1 MVKAQRSDD
10 WRLKLRKRWWHED
23 KDQKK
28 RVHLRASKKN
38 KLLFPWGWGGQVPP
52 AIMQIT

>member
-10 WRLKLRKRWWHED
+10 WRLKLRKREALGGSVEGCASGELA
-23 KDQKK
+23 KK
-28 RVHLRASKKN
+28 QPFVPVR
-38 KLLFPWGWGGQVPP
+38 GGQVPP